1 MKHTLT
7 NRIILLPLVTI
18 LFSFCCSKN
27 TRQGEIDSKIDVT
40 AESTGSSEC
49 DYGID
54 LFNKQA
60 AGSVIKDINLVY
72 SKNNTIPDDLKK
84 AYPAARDSWN
94 RLLKE
99 VQRNYTNTYE
109 ITSLDNLTSEEIR
122 NWRNKN
128 LKDDQIFFLLLAEY
142 RYGAYPYQTN
152 DMEKKAGWIE
162 KANPKKRLEA
172 YISNAIK
179 GNCYSLS
186 SEKIRKK
193 LNPILLPDS
202 IEECYQ

>member
-1 MKHTLT
+1 MKYTLT
-7 NRIILLPLVTI
+7 NRLILLPLVTI
-18 LFSFCCSKN
+18 LFSFCCSKKPHN
-27 TRQGEIDSKIDVT
+27 GTDSKIDVT
-40 AESTGSSEC
+40 AESTGSSQC

-60 AGSVIKDINLVY
+60 AGNVIKDINLVY
-72 SKNNTIPDDLKK
+72 SKNNAIPDDLKK
-84 AYPAARDSWN
+84 VYPAARDTWN

-99 VQRNYTNTYE
+99 VQHNYTNSYTV
-109 ITSLDNLTSEEIR
+109 TSLDKLTSEEIR
-122 NWRNKN
+122 DWRNKN
-128 LKDDQIFFLLLAEY
+128 LKDDQVFFLLLAEY

-162 KANPKKRLEA
+162 KADPKKRLEA
-172 YISNAIK
+172 YISNAIT

-193 LNPILLPDS
+193 LSPILLPDN
-202 IEECYQ
+202 IEDCYR